1 MGEVSES
8 SALANSMRVD
18 WLSVSFR
25 PKNQREMDDILEYV
39 FTLARFVA
47 DGCAFEPGGGRRFF
61 AESLA
66 APDAGILVRWTP
78 YGGKINEGCVSIDLQ
93 GDFWELTDADERK
106 AVILDL
112 AELPDFNKCTRLDA
126 QRTIKNP
133 QANSE
138 LIFDL
143 VRNRQV
149 WIAGYNKYQPGSH
162 LDSSGCAVGGA
173 STMWGTAQSQ
183 VRGTTYNKAIEQK
196 RPDLDVVRH
205 EVRCRKE
212 AAHGYFC
219 DLVQSLR
226 KEPRTDPTYAEQLIC
241 RSVLSKHMTYLDTSR
256 LAHIRDKSEWPK
268 NWKQHSKPASFM
280 EEIVDG
286 EVQDVKRAYRV
297 QKRLEERK
305 AAADR
310 QYGPTQAEWVLLQMW
325 RKGKDRALVL
335 DEMFDQW
342 VVRLRDEHRED
353 LRKALGD
360 VVPDNFDELF
370 DDFVQTAAHNV
381 EGHK

>member
-1 MGEVSES
+1 
-8 SALANSMRVD
+8 
-18 WLSVSFR
+18 
-25 PKNQREMDDILEYV
+25 
-39 FTLARFVA
+39 
-47 DGCAFEPGGGRRFF
+47 
-61 AESLA
+61 
-66 APDAGILVRWTP
+66 
-78 YGGKINEGCVSIDLQ
+78 
-93 GDFWELTDADERK
+93 
-106 AVILDL
+106 
-112 AELPDFNKCTRLDA
+112 
-126 QRTIKNP
+126 
-133 QANSE
+133 
-138 LIFDL
+138 
-143 VRNRQV
+143 
-149 WIAGYNKYQPGSH
+149 
-162 LDSSGCAVGGA
+162 
-173 STMWGTAQSQ
+173 MWGTAQSQ
-183 VRGTTYNKAIEQK
+183 IRGTTYNKAIEQK

-219 DLVQSLR
+219 ELVQSLR

-256 LAHIRDKSEWPK
+256 LAHIRDKSDWPK

-286 EVQDVKRAYRV
+286 EVQDVKRAYRI
-297 QKRLEERK
+297 QKRLEDRK

-310 QYGPTQAEWVLLQMW
+310 QYGPTQAQWVLFQMW

-353 LRKALGD
+353 LRKAFGD

-381 EGHK
+381 EGHE